1 MIRAMKAFA
10 IGLTILAALGGA
22 IYWLWGHEDEL
33 PEGLIQAS
41 GRIEGDQI
49 TIAADVSGRIVEL
62 TAREGDLVEA
72 DQVLAH
78 LDDRAVRARVAQAE
92 KALAAADATVR
103 RAEAEHA
110 VGDATLDAG
119 EKSLDVLRQEVP
131 LQVEMADAEL
141 ERARAEYS
149 TAEASEQKSR
159 RDFERIANLHQRDAV
174 TDEDRD
180 DAELAWIE
188 SHNEVLTAQAAVRS
202 AEQRAADA
210 RLGAN
215 RITAQEADVQRLR
228 AEVSRAAAAVDESRA
243 RRAEAEAMLDEARSV
258 LEDLTVVAPADGTIV
273 TRISEP
279 GEVIVAGTPLYDM
292 VDLDRLYLRAYIP
305 QQHVGKL
312 YLGAPARIY
321 TDAFPDEP
329 YPATVGHIASRA
341 EFTPRE
347 VQTPEQRVKMVFA
360 VELYVEE
367 NPEHRLMPGLPADAV
382 IRWKEDVEWRA
393 PQW

>member
-1 MIRAMKAFA
+1 MRAFA

-22 IYWLWGHEDEL
+22 IYWLWTHEDEI

-49 TIAADVSGRIVEL
+49 TIAADVSGRIVEM

-72 DQVLAH
+72 GRVLAR
-78 LDDRAVRARVAQAE
+78 LDDRAVRARVVQAE

-110 VGDATLDAG
+110 VGDARLDAG
-119 EKSLDVLRQEVP
+119 VKSLEVLRQEVP
-131 LQVEMADAEL
+131 LQVEGADADL
-141 ERARAEYS
+141 ERARAEHA
-149 TAEASEQKSR
+149 TAEAGEQKNR
-159 RDFERIANLHQRDAV
+159 RDYERIANLHQRDAV
-174 TDEDRD
+174 TDEERD

-188 SHNEVLTAQAAVRS
+188 SHNGVLTAGAAVRS
-202 AEQRAADA
+202 AEQRAAEA
-210 RLGAN
+210 RLGTD
-215 RITAQEADVQRLR
+215 RITAREADVQRLR
-228 AEVSRAAAAVDESRA
+228 AEVSRAEAAVEESRA

-258 LEDLTVVAPADGTIV
+258 LEDLTVVAPVEGTIV

-279 GEVIVAGTPLYDM
+279 GEVIVAGTPLYDL

-312 YLGAPARIY
+312 SLGAPARVY

-329 YPATVGHIASRA
+329 YPATVGQIASRA

-360 VELYVEE
+360 VKLYLSE
-367 NPEHRLMPGLPADAV
+367 NPEHRLRPGLPADAV
-382 IRWKEDVEWRA
+382 LRWKEDVEWRA
-393 PQW
+393 PRW

>member
-1 MIRAMKAFA
+1 MPKPFVSDGAWTVA
-10 IGLTILAALGGA
+10 IALRQDVGLRRQSDAVRVVVRVDSRLF
-22 IYWLWGHEDEL
+22 
-33 PEGLIQAS
+33 
-41 GRIEGDQI
+41 
-49 TIAADVSGRIVEL
+49 TIAADVSGRIIEL
-62 TAREGDLVEA
+62 TAREGELVHA
-72 DQVLAH
+72 DQVLAR

-110 VGDATLDAG
+110 VGDARLDAG

-131 LQVEMADAEL
+131 LQIEMTDAEL
-141 ERARAEYS
+141 ERARAAYS
-149 TAEASEQKSR
+149 TAEASEQKGR

-188 SHNEVLTAQAAVRS
+188 SHNEVLTSRAAVRS

-210 RLGAN
+210 RLGAD

-228 AEVSRAAAAVDESRA
+228 AEVSRAHAAVEESRA
-243 RRAEAEAMLDEARSV
+243 RRAEADAMLDEARSV
-258 LEDLTVVAPADGTIV
+258 LEDLTVVAPSDGTIV

-292 VDLDRLYLRAYIP
+292 VNLDRLYLRAYIP

-312 YLGAPARIY
+312 YLGAPALIY

-329 YPATVGHIASRA
+329 DPATVGHIAARA

-393 PQW
+393 PRW